1 MDTTAVP
8 FPLDA
13 PTPPE
18 TLFTREEKDVVKKI
32 TFLRLYR
39 AILTMI
45 ASEVAASEVHQVY
58 PYEWEQSINITP
70 ADKVDARALAFDV
83 ARALHA
89 TDHPI
94 AKSFDSYSGKVKY
107 TVTLDFSNLAPF
119 AALTNKLLKVIVSGG
134 EARCKVRKVVTKE
147 YVPAAAAH
155 YEERERYVI
164 ENPEECGASRP
175 TT

>member
-1 MDTTAVP
+1 MDTTVVP
-8 FPLDA
+8 FPSDSPL
-13 PTPPE
+13 PPA
-18 TLFTREEKDVVKKI
+18 TVFTKEEAEVVKKI
-32 TFLRLYR
+32 TFYRLYR
-39 AILTMI
+39 AMLTMI
-45 ASEVAASEVHQVY
+45 ASEVAASEVRMVF
-58 PYEWEQSINITP
+58 PSEWDQAINLTP
-70 ADKVDARALAFDV
+70 ADNVDARALAFDV
-83 ARALHA
+83 ARALNA

-107 TVTLDFSNLAPF
+107 TVTLDFTNLAPF